1 MNVTALLIANLVLAA
16 QPADPGR
23 GTFASVLELPSC
35 LISLIDD
42 VSLPAQEAGVL
53 QEMTAKEGHR
63 AQAGD
68 VLAKVD
74 ETETLLR
81 QKAAKLKLDVA
92 NEKATNDAEVRV
104 ARAIVELA
112 KAEYE
117 ESIAINK
124 SSGGSAI
131 PPTQLRRQRVQW
143 EKAALDCVAADMS
156 LKIAGLERNVSEA
169 EVEAVDNE
177 LERRTLRAPFD
188 GVVVEVY
195 RHQSEWVQPGEPVFR
210 FVRMDRLRIDGFVS
224 AREVLPG
231 QVDGANV
238 EITVALPGG
247 MQQKLSGKIGYV
259 SPQVGSNRDYRIW
272 AEVDNLPGRDGY
284 PWLLRP
290 GTTAGMVIRLNP
302 VADMAGR

>member
-1 MNVTALLIANLVLAA
+1 MNMTALLIANLVLAA
-16 QPADPGR
+16 QPADVGS
-23 GTFASVLELPSC
+23 GTSASVLELPSC

-42 VSLPAQEAGVL
+42 VNIPAQEAGVL
-53 QEMTAKEGHR
+53 QEMPAKEGHR
-63 AQAGD
+63 AKAGD
-68 VLAKVD
+68 VLGNVD
-74 ETETLLR
+74 ETETVLR

-104 ARAIVELA
+104 ARAIVELY

-124 SSGGSAI
+124 SSGAATI

-143 EKAALDCVAADMS
+143 EKAALDCVAADMNF
-156 LKIAGLERNVSEA
+156 KIAGLERNVSEA

-195 RHQSEWVQPGEPVFR
+195 RQQAEWVQPGEPVLR
-210 FVRMDRLRIDGFVS
+210 FVRMDRLRIEGFVN

-231 QVDGANV
+231 QVDGADV
-238 EITVALPGG
+238 EVTVALPGG
-247 MQQKLSGKIGYV
+247 IQQKLLGKISYV

-272 AEVDNLPGRDGY
+272 AEVENLPGRDGY

-290 GTTAGMVIRLNP
+290 GSTAGMVIRLNP
-302 VADMAGR
+302 VAALR